1 MEHWT
6 RCHPSTRIAA
16 NVLYNEFI
24 RERHHIHMNATKWL
38 TLTEFVKYLGREGKA
53 RVEETP
59 KGWFMTLV
67 RQDLEESRREG
78 ERSKRRRVE
87 EADALRAERSIRQ
100 QIERAGGGEA
110 GVADAR
116 AREEEV
122 RELRRGGVGE
132 AAGPGL
138 TLNLGIGAGRAM
150 AAVPRL
156 GIGKSLLSS
165 GRRPDQEGKDGGTE
179 ARITAPQARRDP
191 PALGKLQRQ
200 EERERERERDRKYR
214 SSRWV
219 CRGIIV
225 KLLAKDLRD
234 AGYYKEKARVLG
246 VEERAGRYVC
256 ELEVLRD
263 GAVVR
268 ADQAHLETVLPPKG
282 GAARVV
288 NGGYR
293 GEAVELLAVDEAR
306 FKALVRIS
314 QGTYMDREVWLDYED
329 VCKSASPGRT

>member
-16 NVLYNEFI
+16 NVLYNEFV

-78 ERSKRRRVE
+78 ERAKRRRVE

-100 QIERAGGGEA
+100 QIERAGGGGGA
-110 GVADAR
+110 GVTGAG
-116 AREEEV
+116 AREDEV
-122 RELRRGGVGE
+122 RELRRGGAGE

-138 TLNLGIGAGRAM
+138 TLNLGGSGAT
-150 AAVPRL
+150 AAVPKL
-156 GIGKSLLSS
+156 GIGKNLLSS
-165 GRRPDQEGKDGGTE
+165 GRRPDQGGKGGGTE
-179 ARITAPQARRDP
+179 ARATAPRVRGD
-191 PALGKLQRQ
+191 ALEELQRQ
-200 EERERERERDRKYR
+200 EERERDRKYR

-225 KLLAKDLRD
+225 KVLAKDLRD
-234 AGYYKEKARVLG
+234 AGYYKAKARVLG

-282 GAARVV
+282 GAAQVV

-293 GEAVELLAVDEAR
+293 GEAAELLAVDEAR
-306 FKALVRIS
+306 FQALVRIS
-314 QGTYMDREVWLDYED
+314 QGTYMNREVWLDYED
-329 VCKSASPGRT
+329 VCKSASPPAGRT